1 MKYIFLFLLSGS
13 LITACNSTDKKEGS
27 TTHSSTSDSLAQ
39 KAMTDTANYTSIQ
52 WLDSTTQDL
61 GKINEGQ
68 MLEISWRFKNTGN
81 KPLVIANVSPGC
93 GCTVADKPEEPIA
106 PGGEGVIKA
115 KFDSKGHP
123 GQQNKN
129 INVRANTKDNYIQLL
144 FRVDVAKQQS

>member
-1 MKYIFLFLLSGS
+1 MKYILILFIATSVVV
-13 LITACNSTDKKEGS
+13 ACNTTDKKAAGNH
-27 TTHSSTSDSLAQ
+27 TNASDSLAQ
-39 KAMTDTANYTSIQ
+39 KAMSDSANYTSVQ

-68 MLEISWRFKNTGN
+68 LLEISWRFKNTGT

-93 GCTVADKPEEPIA
+93 GCTVAEKPEEPIA

-115 KFDSKGHP
+115 RFDSKGHP

-129 INVRANTKDNYIQLL
+129 VSVRSNTKENFTQLI
-144 FRVDVAKQQS
+144 FRVDVAKQS